1 MTAGLRKVFRAL
13 LLGMGGSSLALTYFR
28 KYGEI
33 KEGFLNLYVLDST
46 DPPEMVNH
54 YAQSLDPGKTLYL
67 VSTKSGNTL
76 ETLSFFKFF
85 YNLAQKKLG
94 KEAGKHFIAITDPG
108 SPLVQLGERY
118 DFRRV
123 FLNPPDIGGR
133 YSAFSFFGLVPAAL
147 LGIDLSLLLEKAT
160 IASQKCSPSTP
171 LKDNEGALLGTTLG
185 ILAQKGRDKLLF
197 SSLLLDGKV
206 FGDWLEQLVAESTG
220 KEEERNIA
228 GHR

>member
-1 MTAGLRKVFRAL
+1 MEIFWGKYAEEIESSFITLEEEKVISRLWEKDYTLWKPYPQEIVNRLGWLSAPQEMQKNVAQLEDMTAGLRKEGFQEAL
-13 LLGMGGSSLALTYFR
+13 LLGMGGSSLAPDLFQ
-28 KYGEI
+28 KVWGN

-46 DPPEMVNH
+46 DPEMVNH

-94 KEAGKHFIAITDPG
+94 KKAGKHFIAITDPG

-123 FLNPPDIGGR
+123 FLNPLILEVVILP
-133 YSAFSFFGLVPAAL
+133 FLFLVL
-147 LGIDLSLLLEKAT
+147 YL
-160 IASQKCSPSTP
+160 P
-171 LKDNEGALLGTTLG
+171 L
-185 ILAQKGRDKLLF
+185 F
-197 SSLLLDGKV
+197 
-206 FGDWLEQLVAESTG
+206 
-220 KEEERNIA
+220 
-228 GHR
+228 